1 MILMAGLEEKFKEA
15 LKGKQVPVL
24 TLDSKWH
31 KLFGRA
37 NATKEIEKLEKE
49 LNGLLKRQGKLTNEI
64 KDLKRVK
71 NNLLTD
77 IMSNMDGI
85 EQDTDA
91 SVDKKLNDNKRLV
104 NEVNEKVESHEDELL
119 EIPHEIDRV
128 NRELMLKTMEIC
140 YDKLTQNT
148 NEIEEIAKWIGE
160 MRMALKT
167 NIIKKQDK
175 EIHNSN
181 LYGYMHN
188 LFGQSAIELFD
199 MRYEPTLPSE
209 RKKKEKVADEI
220 KKE

>member
-1 MILMAGLEEKFKEA
+1 MAGSEERYKEA

-24 TLDSKWH
+24 TLDNKWH
-31 KLFGRA
+31 KLFGRV

-64 KDLKRVK
+64 RDLKRVK

-128 NRELMLKTMEIC
+128 NRELMLKTMELC
-140 YDKLTQNT
+140 YHKLTQNT
-148 NEIEEIAKWIGE
+148 DEIEEIAKWIGE
-160 MRMALKT
+160 MRIALKT

-175 EIHNSN
+175 EINNSD

-188 LFGQSAIELFD
+188 IFGQSAIELFD

-209 RKKKEKVADEI
+209 RKKNEKEKMTEEI
-220 KKE
+220 TKE

>member
-1 MILMAGLEEKFKEA
+1 MAGSEEKFKEA
-15 LKGKQVPVL
+15 LKDKRIPVL
-24 TLDSKWH
+24 TLDNKWH
-31 KLFGRA
+31 KLFGRSS
-37 NATKEIEKLEKE
+37 ATKEIQRLEKE
-49 LNGLLKRQGKLTNEI
+49 LNNLLKRQGKLTNEI
-64 KDLKRVK
+64 RDLKKIK

-77 IMSNMDGI
+77 IVSNMEGI

-91 SVDKKLNDNKRLV
+91 SVDKKLSDNKRLV

-128 NRELMLKTMEIC
+128 NRELMLKTMELC

-148 NEIEEIAKWIGE
+148 DEIEEIAGWIRE
-160 MRMALKT
+160 MRVALKT

-175 EIHNSN
+175 EINNSE

-188 LFGQSAIELFD
+188 IFGRNVLELFD
-199 MRYEPTLPSE
+199 MRYEPTLPAE
-209 RKKKEKVADEI
+209 KEKGEKMAEEI

>member
-1 MILMAGLEEKFKEA
+1 MAGSEEKFKEA
-15 LKGKQVPVL
+15 LKDKQIPVL
-24 TLDSKWH
+24 TLDNKWH
-31 KLFGRA
+31 KLFGRSS
-37 NATKEIEKLEKE
+37 ATKEIQRLEKE
-49 LNGLLKRQGKLTNEI
+49 LNNLLKRQGKLTNEI
-64 KDLKRVK
+64 KDLKRIK

-77 IMSNMDGI
+77 IMSNMEGI

-119 EIPHEIDRV
+119 EIPHEIDRI
-128 NRELMLKTMEIC
+128 NRELMLKTMELC

-148 NEIEEIAKWIGE
+148 DEIEQIAGWIRE
-160 MRMALKT
+160 MRVALKT

-175 EIHNSN
+175 EINNSE

-188 LFGQSAIELFD
+188 IFGRNVLELFD
-199 MRYEPTLPSE
+199 MKYEPTLPAE
-209 RKKKEKVADEI
+209 KEKGEKMAEEI

>member
-1 MILMAGLEEKFKEA
+1 MAGSEEKFKEA
-15 LKGKQVPVL
+15 LKDKQIPVL
-24 TLDSKWH
+24 TLDNKWH
-31 KLFGRA
+31 KLFGRSS
-37 NATKEIEKLEKE
+37 ATKEIQRLEKE
-49 LNGLLKRQGKLTNEI
+49 LNNLLKRQGKLTNEI
-64 KDLKRVK
+64 KDLKRIK

-77 IMSNMDGI
+77 IMSNMEGI

-119 EIPHEIDRV
+119 EIPHEIDRI
-128 NRELMLKTMEIC
+128 NRELMLKTMELC

-148 NEIEEIAKWIGE
+148 DEIEQIAEWIRE
-160 MRMALKT
+160 MRVALKT

-175 EIHNSN
+175 EINNSE

-188 LFGQSAIELFD
+188 IFGRNVLELFD
-199 MRYEPTLPSE
+199 MRYEPTLPAE
-209 RKKKEKVADEI
+209 KEKGEKMAEEI